1 MEGAA
6 SLRRLSDSVG
16 VSISTIRRDVDFLTQ
31 RGYVQRTHGGALLQS
46 THLTTFEPDS
56 DIAAETARDAKR
68 RIGAAAAARIQ
79 PMQSV
84 LFDSGTTTLAAAR
97 HAVSR
102 GVRFTAV
109 TNDLGIG
116 RLLSGASDIR
126 VVVLGGTVRPGSQ
139 TLLGQPGQDFV
150 RSLHVDLAF
159 IGAHAVSR
167 TAISETSIELAEM
180 KRAMI
185 KAARQTLLLVDSSKF
200 DDEAFCDIGPIAL
213 VDELITDSGLP
224 PGIAAAY
231 RDAGL
236 AVTQVNG
243 GGGNGEESERQG
255 KAGGD
260 GPGGALEEEGGRNS
274 ADGGSPD
281 RRSAD
286 RRSADRRSGV

>member
-200 DDEAFCDIGPIAL
+200 DDEAFCDIGSIAL

-224 PGIAAAY
+224 PGIVAAY

-260 GPGGALEEEGGRNS
+260 DPGGALEEEGGRNS
-274 ADGGSPD
+274 ADGRSAD

-286 RRSADRRSGV
+286 RRSADRGSGV